1 MLFVKCHTYT
11 AEILFIG
18 IQNFLVS
25 NSHYKR
31 YKHEESEMEFGKKAI
46 VCKLGDF
53 GKARSMYTHTNALTG
68 ENCTTT
74 VRREKL
80 SIHSPRTDN

>member
-1 MLFVKCHTYT
+1 
-11 AEILFIG
+11 
-18 IQNFLVS
+18 
-25 NSHYKR
+25 
-31 YKHEESEMEFGKKAI
+31 MEFGKKAI
-46 VCKLGDF
+46 VCKLGDL